1 MSIGEDIMEQDRVE
15 FQFNYFPTRD
25 LITYLKYALLGAKR
39 YLLKEKDENIPK
51 ALKKIQRCFKIC
63 FFFNCVFFK
72 NIFFFTELF

>member
-1 MSIGEDIMEQDRVE
+1 MEQDRVE

-63 FFFNCVFFK
+63 FFLIVFFFK
-72 NIFFFTELF
+72 TFFSLQNYFS